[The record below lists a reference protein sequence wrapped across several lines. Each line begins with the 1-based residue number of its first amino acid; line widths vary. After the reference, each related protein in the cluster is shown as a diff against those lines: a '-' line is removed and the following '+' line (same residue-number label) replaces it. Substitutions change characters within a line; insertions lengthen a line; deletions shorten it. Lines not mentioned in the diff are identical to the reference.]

1 MNKNT
6 VVWAIVGFVV
16 AIFFYLANFGFFT
29 QQILLFVD
37 EPQKLSLRSLQTP

>member
-16 AIFFYLANFGFFT
+16 AMVLAWILGFE
-29 QQILLFVD
+29 I
-37 EPQKLSLRSLQTP
+37 TPF